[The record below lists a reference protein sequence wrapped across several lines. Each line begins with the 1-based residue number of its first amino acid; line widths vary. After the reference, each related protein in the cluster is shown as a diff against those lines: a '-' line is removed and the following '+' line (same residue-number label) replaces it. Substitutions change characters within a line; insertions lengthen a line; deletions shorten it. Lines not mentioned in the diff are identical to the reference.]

1 MLLAVGGGVSL
12 DRASHYGYAMEELW
26 DEVGPGKAVTCMMG
40 CQLGFSAGVIAT
52 VFGSAAV
59 VVQLCFYSKHSREP
73 AEKQTVRDADDQS
86 EEPAEPAAPLAEEEA

>member
-1 MLLAVGGGVSL
+1 
-12 DRASHYGYAMEELW
+12 MEELW

-40 CQLGFSAGVIAT
+40 CQLGLSAGVIAT

-59 VVQLCFYSKHSREP
+59 VLQLCFYSKHSREP